1 MIYLLIPSFPPD
13 VGLFLNFVIKSLSF
27 RLDSKEKETRED
39 WVESKKMSKKT
50 MNPKIKEEMDVDEL
64 IKAAQ
69 DELLLKLSVN
79 SHTTTNNLDLDLLH
93 RFQAL
98 KSNNKKPSSVPS
110 SSSKTAAADSVSSK
124 VSLPKNE
131 GLDLDT
137 RFNALKN
144 KSGGSATTA
153 EIGRL
158 GFTDGDQ
165 SDGDEDDE
173 VEKLIRWAKDAARLD
188 PSPPSDDDDADV
200 DQDDTADDDLEDSD
214 DDEGIRKKKSK
225 VKDTK
230 VKGTKKR

>member
-1 MIYLLIPSFPPD
+1 M
-13 VGLFLNFVIKSLSF
+13 
-27 RLDSKEKETRED
+27 
-39 WVESKKMSKKT
+39 SKKTKT

-98 KSNNKKPSSVPS
+98 KSNNKKPSVPS
-110 SSSKTAAADSVSSK
+110 SSSKTPAADSVSSN
-124 VSLPKNE
+124 VSLPRNE
-131 GLDLDT
+131 CLDLDS

-144 KSGGSATTA
+144 RSGSSATAA

-158 GFTDGDQ
+158 GLDGDDQ

-188 PSPPSDDDDADV
+188 PSPPSDDDV
-200 DQDDTADDDLEDSD
+200 GGDQEDDSDDDDLEDTD
-214 DDEGIRKKKSK
+214 EDDEEIRKKSK
-225 VKDTK
+225 VKS
-230 VKGTKKR
+230 TKKR

>member
-1 MIYLLIPSFPPD
+1 
-13 VGLFLNFVIKSLSF
+13 
-27 RLDSKEKETRED
+27 
-39 WVESKKMSKKT
+39 
-50 MNPKIKEEMDVDEL
+50 MDVDEL

-69 DELLLKLSVN
+69 DELLLKLSIN

-110 SSSKTAAADSVSSK
+110 SSSKTTTAESVSSE
-124 VSLPKNE
+124 VSLPKKNE
-131 GLDLDT
+131 GLDLDS

-158 GFTDGDQ
+158 GLNDGDQ
-165 SDGDEDDE
+165 SDGGDEDDE

-188 PSPPSDDDDADV
+188 PSPPSDDEVV
-200 DQDDTADDDLEDSD
+200 DPEDDDLEDTD
-214 DDEGIRKKKSK
+214 EDDEEEMRKKSK
-225 VKDTK
+225 VKDAK
-230 VKGTKKR
+230 VKSTKKR

>member
-1 MIYLLIPSFPPD
+1 M
-13 VGLFLNFVIKSLSF
+13 
-27 RLDSKEKETRED
+27 
-39 WVESKKMSKKT
+39 SKKQIKT

-69 DELLLKLSVN
+69 DELLLKLSIN

-98 KSNNKKPSSVPS
+98 KSNNKKPSVPS
-110 SSSKTAAADSVSSK
+110 SSSKTTAADSVSSK
-124 VSLPKNE
+124 VSLPKKNE

-158 GFTDGDQ
+158 GLDGDDQ

-188 PSPPSDDDDADV
+188 PSPPSDDDVDV
-200 DQDDTADDDLEDSD
+200 DREDDDSDDDDLEDT
-214 DDEGIRKKKSK
+214 DDEDEEIRKKKSK
-225 VKDTK
+225 VKDAK
-230 VKGTKKR
+230 VKSTKKR

>member
-1 MIYLLIPSFPPD
+1 
-13 VGLFLNFVIKSLSF
+13 
-27 RLDSKEKETRED
+27 
-39 WVESKKMSKKT
+39 
-50 MNPKIKEEMDVDEL
+50 MDVDEL

-69 DELLLKLSVN
+69 DELLLKLSIN

-98 KSNNKKPSSVPS
+98 KSNNKKPSVPS

-124 VSLPKNE
+124 VSLPKLNE

-158 GFTDGDQ
+158 GLNDGDQ

-188 PSPPSDDDDADV
+188 PSPPSDDDIVDV
-200 DQDDTADDDLEDSD
+200 DREDDGSDDDLEDTE
-214 DDEGIRKKKSK
+214 DDEEEMRKKKSK
-225 VKDTK
+225 VKDSK
-230 VKGTKKR
+230 VKSTKKR

>member
-1 MIYLLIPSFPPD
+1 
-13 VGLFLNFVIKSLSF
+13 
-27 RLDSKEKETRED
+27 
-39 WVESKKMSKKT
+39 
-50 MNPKIKEEMDVDEL
+50 MDVDEL

-69 DELLLKLSVN
+69 DELLLKLSIN

-98 KSNNKKPSSVPS
+98 KSNNKKPSV
-110 SSSKTAAADSVSSK
+110 SSSKTTTADSVSSK

-144 KSGGSATTA
+144 KSGSSSATTA

-158 GFTDGDQ
+158 GFNDDNQ

-173 VEKLIRWAKDAARLD
+173 VEKLIKWAKDAARLD
-188 PSPPSDDDDADV
+188 PSPPSDDDVDV
-200 DQDDTADDDLEDSD
+200 DPEDDDTDDDLEDSGDDD
-214 DDEGIRKKKSK
+214 DDEEEIRKKSK
-225 VKDTK
+225 VKDAK